1 MVTKF
6 TITGMTCSAC
16 AAHIEKAV
24 RRLDGVRRADVNLLL
39 NSMEAEYDGITAED
53 IVRAVE
59 RAGYGAA
66 DASAAAAPAA
76 AAGKRAG
83 VADAE
88 RKKMWV
94 RLWVSVGFLIPLM
107 YISMGHMLSFPLPP
121 VFHGTENAL
130 LFALTQF
137 LLCLPVVIVNYRY
150 FTGGVKSLLH
160 GAPNMDTLIAV
171 GAGAA
176 LLYGIAAL
184 YAIGY
189 GLGHGDTALV
199 ERWSMDLY
207 FESAATILTLIDVG
221 KYLEA
226 RSKGKTSEAVT
237 KLMDLSPKTAV
248 VVAADG
254 SERTVPA
261 SELKAGDLI
270 AVRAGSAAAADG
282 VVEWGSGSVDESAI
296 TGESVP
302 VDKAAGDRITGAT
315 TLKSGFIKV
324 RVTRAGEDSTLSQI
338 VRLVEEAG
346 GSKAPIAKLADRVS
360 RFFVPAVMGIE
371 LVAAVVWMACG
382 YGFAFGLTI
391 GISVLVISCPCAL
404 GLATP
409 TAIMVG
415 TGQGARHGVL
425 FKSAEAL
432 ENAHK
437 VTAVVLDKTGTI
449 TFGKPSVTDV
459 YAVCGTED
467 ELVAL
472 AAGAEHN
479 SDHPLARAVVEYA
492 AGRGVAVPPSEDFSM
507 IEGGGIA
514 VTVGGH
520 RVVAGNARLMR
531 SEKIDVSAAADRAE
545 AFAAEGKTPLYFAAD
560 GALAGVIAL
569 ADTVKPT
576 SAGAIERLKK
586 MGLKV
591 MMLTGDNAVTAK
603 AIADRLGVA
612 FTAEVLPA
620 DKERVVRELQAEGH
634 RVAMIGDGIND
645 APALARADTGI
656 AIGAGTDIAIETA
669 DVVLMRSDLGDAATA
684 LELSRA
690 TIRNIKENL
699 FWAFFYNALCIPV
712 AAGVFV
718 PLGFRLNPMIAA
730 AAMSLS
736 SVCVVLNALRLRFF
750 RPKGRAET
758 PAAVPAAAAAAPVP
772 AASDAACGAGCTFNA
787 TIQIAPAEG
796 KGDTNMAR
804 KVVIGIEGMSCGHC
818 SARVEKA
825 LNAVPGVK
833 ATVELDN
840 KRALVECDASVT
852 DKALTDA
859 VVEAGYEVVSIA

>member
-1 MVTKF
+1 M
-6 TITGMTCSAC
+6 
-16 AAHIEKAV
+16 
-24 RRLDGVRRADVNLLL
+24 
-39 NSMEAEYDGITAED
+39 
-53 IVRAVE
+53 
-59 RAGYGAA
+59 
-66 DASAAAAPAA
+66 
-76 AAGKRAG
+76 
-83 VADAE
+83 
-88 RKKMWV
+88 
-94 RLWVSVGFLIPLM
+94 
-107 YISMGHMLSFPLPP
+107 
-121 VFHGTENAL
+121 
-130 LFALTQF
+130 
-137 LLCLPVVIVNYRY
+137 
-150 FTGGVKSLLH
+150 
-160 GAPNMDTLIAV
+160 
-171 GAGAA
+171 
-176 LLYGIAAL
+176 
-184 YAIGY
+184 
-189 GLGHGDTALV
+189 
-199 ERWSMDLY
+199 
-207 FESAATILTLIDVG
+207 
-221 KYLEA
+221 
-226 RSKGKTSEAVT
+226 
-237 KLMDLSPKTAV
+237 
-248 VVAADG
+248 
-254 SERTVPA
+254 
-261 SELKAGDLI
+261 
-270 AVRAGSAAAADG
+270 
-282 VVEWGSGSVDESAI
+282 
-296 TGESVP
+296 
-302 VDKAAGDRITGAT
+302 
-315 TLKSGFIKV
+315 

-360 RFFVPAVMGIE
+360 RFFVPAVMGIA
-371 LVAAVVWMACG
+371 LVAAIVWMACG

-514 VTVGGH
+514 VTVGGR

-545 AFAAEGKTPLYFAAD
+545 AFAAEGKTPAVFCRGRRACRRHR
-560 GALAGVIAL
+560 AGGHGQTHV
-569 ADTVKPT
+569 
-576 SAGAIERLKK
+576 GRAIERLKK

-750 RPKGRAET
+750 RPKGRRRRRPPCRQRPRQPRRPRHPMR
-758 PAAVPAAAAAAPVP
+758 PAARAAPLTQRYKSLP
-772 AASDAACGAGCTFNA
+772 
-787 TIQIAPAEG
+787 Q
-796 KGDTNMAR
+796 R
-804 KVVIGIEGMSCGHC
+804 
-818 SARVEKA
+818 EKEIRIWQE
-825 LNAVPGVK
+825 K
-833 ATVELDN
+833 
-840 KRALVECDASVT
+840 S
-852 DKALTDA
+852 
-859 VVEAGYEVVSIA
+859 